1 MVMSLASTL
10 IKSRMS
16 DKPNTGVNKQILFC
30 NCGGERVPK
39 ELLGRVEQFIRS
51 SGTEV
56 TILNDLCG
64 LVAAKK
70 HLLTDLFIKDAEYL
84 VIGCYRRTMD
94 LLFDQV
100 DELSAKPEVYTHINL
115 VQDSSTEKVIEEI
128 TAFCS
133 GHNGSMP
140 HREITEDSG
149 WPAWYPVMDYSRCTA
164 CGQCAEF
171 CLFGVYEKTDD
182 GVKVV
187 NPSSCKNNC
196 PACARICPVTAI
208 IFPKYKN
215 GGAIG
220 GSDEIDE
227 QAEIQRQK
235 LDIENFLGSDLYTAL
250 EKRKAKRQSIIRQE
264 AMNKAI
270 TERDK
275 ALEEINKKE
284 KN

>member
-1 MVMSLASTL
+1 
-10 IKSRMS
+10 MS
-16 DKPNTGVNKQILFC
+16 DKPDTGVKKQILFC

-39 ELLGRVEQFIRS
+39 DLLGRVDQYIRS
-51 SGTEV
+51 SGAEV
-56 TILNDLCG
+56 TILSDLCG

-70 HLLTDLFIKDAEYL
+70 NLLTDLFDKDAEYL

-94 LLFDQV
+94 LLFAQI
-100 DELSAKPEVYTHINL
+100 DELSPRTEGYDHINL
-115 VQDSSTEKVIEEI
+115 FKASSEDEVIEKI
-128 TAFCS
+128 NGFCT
-133 GHNGSMP
+133 GQNGTGQ
-140 HREITEDSG
+140 HREIIEDSG

-164 CGQCAEF
+164 CGQCSEF

-182 GVKVV
+182 RVNVV
-187 NPSSCKNNC
+187 NPTSCKNNC

-220 GSDEIDE
+220 GSDQIDE
-227 QAEIQRQK
+227 QAELQRQA
-235 LDIENFLGSDLYTAL
+235 LDIESFLGSDLYNAL

-264 AMNKAI
+264 AMNKAVS
-270 TERDK
+270 ERDK
-275 ALEEINKKE
+275 ALDEINRKE

>member
-1 MVMSLASTL
+1 
-10 IKSRMS
+10 MS
-16 DKPNTGVNKQILFC
+16 DILNSGVKKQILFC
-30 NCGGERVPK
+30 NCGGERIPK
-39 ELLGRVEQFIRS
+39 DLLGSVDQLIRS
-51 SGTEV
+51 SGAEV
-56 TILNDLCG
+56 TILSDLCG
-64 LVAAKK
+64 LIAAKK
-70 HLLTDLFIKDAEYL
+70 HLLTDLFIKDAECL

-94 LLFDQV
+94 LLFKQI
-100 DELSAKPEVYTHINL
+100 DELSLTPEDYNHINL
-115 VQDSSTEKVIEEI
+115 FQAKSEEEVFEQLNG
-128 TAFCS
+128 FCT
-133 GHNGSMP
+133 GSIGSAQY
-140 HREITEDSG
+140 REIIEDSG

-182 GVKVV
+182 RVNVV

-227 QAEIQRQK
+227 QAELQRQA
-235 LDIENFLGSDLYTAL
+235 LDIESFLGSDMYFAL

-270 TERDK
+270 LERDK
-275 ALEEINKKE
+275 ALDEINKKE